1 MERACILL
9 FFVFMFSCR
18 GEKNAIS
25 ITNNSN
31 LKIDSARITGEGIS
45 IFFGA
50 IPRGAEK
57 LENYDQSKES
67 KTESAF
73 SATIYAQ
80 DKIVTLNS
88 FGYYTNSASIKKRY
102 KVMFDKN
109 SNLKEIN

>member
-1 MERACILL
+1 
-9 FFVFMFSCR
+9 MFSCR
-18 GEKNAIS
+18 EEKTAIS
-25 ITNNSN
+25 ITDNSN

-50 IPRGAEK
+50 IPRDAEK

-102 KVMFDKN
+102 KLMFDKN
-109 SNLKEIN
+109 FTLKEINLDS